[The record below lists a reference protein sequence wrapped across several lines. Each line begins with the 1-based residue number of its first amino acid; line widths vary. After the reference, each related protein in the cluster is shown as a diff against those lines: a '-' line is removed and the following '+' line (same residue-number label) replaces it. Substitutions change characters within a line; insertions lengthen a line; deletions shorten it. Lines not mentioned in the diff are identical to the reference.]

1 MSSFEPSIYCVNSAC
16 SNPRN
21 VLGGQ
26 VCACCNTPLV
36 YRHLWAVGQ
45 GGLSF
50 EPDKVIAERYTVVA
64 PQIWLDTQPSHQP
77 YFPQELPEG
86 INPYLFL
93 YPYRLH
99 IPEIYGFVSLLEE
112 GQEGEVMLL
121 ENVPVDPVGNLY
133 PSLSEA
139 WPISSAVRQ
148 VYWLWQMLQLW
159 EPFSEQGV
167 AGSLIV
173 PENIRVEGWRIWLLE
188 LYSDEATD
196 EKKSDPQRSLKDL
209 GECWMNWLSEA
220 HPTIAEPLKEICV
233 QLSANKASLEEISG
247 QLNRL
252 LLQCSAQ
259 LPLRLRVAGATDTGT
274 VRDHNEDTCYPTEAD
289 LKQRTKEPHNR
300 LIPYFSVVCDGV
312 GGHDGGEVAS
322 QSAVQSLK
330 PLIQSLLS
338 EAAEAT
344 EITSPELW
352 SQQLEESIRVINNTI
367 AAQNDNQG
375 RSSRQRMGTTL
386 VMALQLPQRVRSD
399 GGTEY
404 GNGHELYLAHVGDS
418 RAYWITSEY
427 CQRLTVDDDV
437 AAREVRFGRCLYRE
451 ALERGDAGA
460 LTQALGTRD
469 GEFLRPNVQ
478 RFILEED
485 GLLLLCSD
493 GLSDNDLV
501 ELFWADYAP
510 ATLKGEMSLE
520 AAVQWLIDLANERNG
535 HDNTSV
541 VMVQCRLSPEP
552 LTLFEPV
559 SSVASQE
566 SELESEFSEASRAL
580 LDAEATNTEP
590 VPVVVPTASKQKVGF
605 LGVLAIL
612 VVGSLVGLFT
622 WSKLNP
628 EGFERFRDSVFPSQS
643 Q

>member
-1 MSSFEPSIYCVNSAC
+1 
-16 SNPRN
+16 
-21 VLGGQ
+21 
-26 VCACCNTPLV
+26 
-36 YRHLWAVGQ
+36 
-45 GGLSF
+45 LSF

-344 EITSPELW
+344 EITLPELW

-399 GGTEY
+399 GGMEY

-520 AAVQWLIDLANERNG
+520 AAVKWLIDLANERNG

-559 SSVASQE
+559 SSVVSQE

-590 VPVVVPTASKQKVGF
+590 VQVVVPTPSKEKVGF

-628 EGFERFRDSVFPSQS
+628 AGFETVRDRVFPSRS